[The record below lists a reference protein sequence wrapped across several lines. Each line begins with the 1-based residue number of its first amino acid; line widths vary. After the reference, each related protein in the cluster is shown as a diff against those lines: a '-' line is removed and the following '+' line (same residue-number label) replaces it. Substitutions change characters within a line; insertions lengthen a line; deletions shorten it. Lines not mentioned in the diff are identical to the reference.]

1 MNSVFFACLAAC
13 LASAEVV
20 VPNGAKIAFMGD
32 SITEYGNC
40 RNSYI
45 DLVLDGLKRA
55 GVSAEK
61 ISAGIAG
68 QMAAQMDAR
77 FEKDVL
83 AKGATWVTIMAGVND
98 AMIGGPVP
106 VEKYVASVR
115 SMVDKALA
123 KGVTPVVLTP
133 TLQNETRWRHDAR
146 NDTLQAYSDAL
157 KRMAGERKVLVADVH
172 AAFRAAFEAEGEHDA
187 FHYTCDNCHMSA
199 YGNELLAA
207 TVLAALGVDGET
219 LSAAR
224 KAWKDYPR
232 YERVSVFASG
242 ATAADRAAA
251 LTEKLRRMKAD
262 YPNMKFIL
270 GASPYYGQPVFDEF
284 NARMLRLV
292 DNRTYFWAEGTANL
306 QGRLERREAAPR
318 RAIGISRTNP
328 RYFETA
334 DGRTWI
340 PIGMNICFDRL
351 YDGKAHGDAE
361 VRANFDRW
369 IRAFAANGGNCIRLW
384 AGHKSLEVM
393 PDEAGKYDPE
403 KTKTLKGVVALCEEL
418 GVRVKITLESFRST
432 CADAAES
439 RQPFFNRKL
448 YAPYA
453 KDMAEFYAS
462 EKCFDIYM
470 GKVRYLKE
478 LGLGDSPAVYCWEL
492 WNEINATAPMADYA
506 PWSARA
512 LAELRRM
519 FPRQMT
525 VNNLGSFSDVG
536 AYQMYDELATETDND
551 FLQVHRYLDAGAC
564 LDVCRGPMDVVAAS
578 AVREM
583 LARRADCPA
592 ILAETGAVQANHA
605 GPFRHYASDKEGT
618 LLHDA
623 LFAAF
628 FAGSAGCGQYW
639 HWDHQYVDGLGL
651 WWHFRRFANA
661 IEGLDPVAED
671 FRPFYTES
679 QRLRMYGLRGRTTS
693 VVWCRDKASDWESE
707 LVRGVA
713 PETRN
718 GECVPFR
725 GCALDCYLPWE
736 DRRVTVP
743 APALPPFRRSIVVR
757 VPSAAVEG
765 VVRPH

>member
-1 MNSVFFACLAAC
+1 MKRLVSACL
-13 LASAEVV
+13 L
-20 VPNGAKIAFMGD
+20 F
-32 SITEYGNC
+32 
-40 RNSYI
+40 
-45 DLVLDGLKRA
+45 
-55 GVSAEK
+55 
-61 ISAGIAG
+61 
-68 QMAAQMDAR
+68 
-77 FEKDVL
+77 
-83 AKGATWVTIMAGVND
+83 
-98 AMIGGPVP
+98 
-106 VEKYVASVR
+106 ASV
-115 SMVDKALA
+115 A
-123 KGVTPVVLTP
+123 T
-133 TLQNETRWRHDAR
+133 
-146 NDTLQAYSDAL
+146 
-157 KRMAGERKVLVADVH
+157 
-172 AAFRAAFEAEGEHDA
+172 
-187 FHYTCDNCHMSA
+187 SA
-199 YGNELLAA
+199 
-207 TVLAALGVDGET
+207 
-219 LSAAR
+219 
-224 KAWKDYPR
+224 
-232 YERVSVFASG
+232 SV
-242 ATAADRAAA
+242 
-251 LTEKLRRMKAD
+251 
-262 YPNMKFIL
+262 
-270 GASPYYGQPVFDEF
+270 
-284 NARMLRLV
+284 
-292 DNRTYFWAEGTANL
+292 
-306 QGRLERREAAPR
+306 AAPR
-318 RAIGISRTNP
+318 RAIEISRTNP

-351 YDGKAHGDAE
+351 YDGRAHGDAE

-369 IRAFAANGGNCIRLW
+369 IRVFAANGGNCIRLW
-384 AGHKSLEVM
+384 AGHASLEVM
-393 PDEAGKYDPE
+393 PDEPGKYDPE
-403 KTKTLKGVVALCEEL
+403 KAKTLKGIVALCEEL
-418 GVRVKITLESFRST
+418 GVRVKVTLESFRST
-432 CADAAES
+432 CADASKS

-453 KDMAEFYAS
+453 KDMTEFYAS
-462 EKCFDIYM
+462 KKCFGIYM
-470 GKVRYLKE
+470 GKARYLKE

-492 WNEINATAPMADYA
+492 WNEINATAPMADYV

-536 AYQMYDELATETDND
+536 AYQMYDELAAETDNE

-583 LARRADCPA
+583 LARRPDCPV

-605 GPFRHYASDKEGT
+605 GPFKYYASDKEGT

-661 IEGLDPVAED
+661 VEGLDPVAED

-679 QRLRMYGLRGRTTS
+679 RRLRMYGLRGRTTS

-713 PETRN
+713 PETLD
-718 GECVPFR
+718 GESVPFR

-743 APALPPFRRSIVVR
+743 APTLPPFRRSVVVR
-757 VPSAAVEG
+757 VPSASVEG